1 VNQVNTLVR
10 NVRYAGRQLGRS
22 PGFALVVV
30 VTIAL
35 GIGAT
40 TAIFSV
46 ANALLMRPLPVLE
59 PDRLIG
65 MVEVRESADDIYAI
79 SYDRI
84 MTYREGAGDVV
95 RFGGHGMSALA
106 LQAGDEARIVSG
118 GFVTGDYFD
127 LLGLA
132 PAHGRFLTPDEERR
146 GVPEPVAV
154 ISHRL
159 WQREFGG
166 DRGVLG
172 TTIRLNSQP
181 VTVVGVA
188 PAGFHGL
195 ERGFAV
201 DLWVPIPMYEVL
213 KPGSDIYHPDRFF
226 WLLGVARLLPGQ
238 DAAAAEAVLSVIALG
253 IEERSEQ
260 ARGVTGVRV
269 SPLTGIQPSFA
280 GPIKLFFAL
289 LLAAAGLVLL
299 IACVNVAGMLL
310 ARGAARRREVAV
322 RLALGAGR
330 GRLVGQLLTETTLLF
345 LLGGAAG
352 ILLAGWLTGG
362 LSGLVGRLPGELS
375 TLSLDVG
382 VDARVIG
389 FALLLSCGTA
399 ILFGLVPALRA
410 SRPELV
416 SALKDGAGGT
426 ARRSRLRSAF
436 VVAQV
441 AVCMLLLVSAG
452 LLTRS
457 LQNALAIDPGMDPRG
472 VVTAAIDIGP
482 HGYDEGRGRI
492 FYQQLQDRLAARP
505 EVEAVSLGG
514 YIPLTLT
521 EIVTAVGIP
530 GHEPPPG
537 RQTFL
542 IDVNTV
548 GTGYFE
554 VLRMPVEGRG
564 FTPGDGPDAARVA
577 VVNRTMADRFW
588 PEGDALGQY
597 VRLGVEDVEI
607 VGVVADG
614 KYHRLVED
622 PIPYM
627 YLPFQQSYQ
636 AGMVLHV
643 RAAGPVAP
651 IPALMQ
657 REVALLDSNIPLH
670 APASL
675 DQAIRLSLL
684 PHRMAATVIGALG
697 ALGLLLAGVGLY
709 GVLAL
714 LVGQRTREIGVRM
727 ALGATAAHVFRLVV
741 GQAGALVLAGVALGA
756 LLAFAATRFLV
767 GLLIG
772 VSPSDPVT
780 FVLVPLLLV
789 AVALLASYGPARRA
803 MSVDPL
809 ITLKCD

>member
-1 VNQVNTLVR
+1 MHALLQ
-10 NVRYAGRQLGRS
+10 NVRYAGRQMGRS

-40 TAIFSV
+40 TAIFSL
-46 ANALLMRPLPVLE
+46 ANALLIRPLPVHE
-59 PDRLIG
+59 PHRLIG
-65 MVEVRESADDIYAI
+65 MVEVRESADDTYAL

-95 RFGGHGMSALA
+95 RFGAHGFSELA
-106 LQAGDEARIVSG
+106 LQAGDEARIVMG

-132 PAHGRFLTPDEERR
+132 PAHGRFITPDEERA

-154 ISHRL
+154 ISHRM
-159 WQREFGG
+159 WEREFGG

-172 TTIRLNSQP
+172 ATIRLNSQP

-188 PAGFHGL
+188 PAGFHGI
-195 ERGFAV
+195 ERGFGM
-201 DLWVPIPMYEVL
+201 DLWVPIPMYAAL
-213 KPGSDIYHPDRFF
+213 KPGSDIYHPDRYF
-226 WLLGVARLLPGQ
+226 WLVGVGRLLPGQ
-238 DAAAAEAVLSVIALG
+238 DAAAAEAVLSGIARG
-253 IEERSEQ
+253 IEERSEG
-260 ARGVTGVRV
+260 ARGVIGVRV
-269 SPLTGIQPSFA
+269 LPLTGIHPSFA
-280 GPIKLFFAL
+280 GPATLFLAL

-310 ARGAARRREVAV
+310 ARGTARRREVAV

-352 ILLAGWLTGG
+352 ILLASWLTGG
-362 LSGLVGRLPGELS
+362 LTGFVSRLPGELS
-375 TLSLDVG
+375 MLSLEVG

-389 FALLLSCGTA
+389 FALLLSFGTA
-399 ILFGLVPALRA
+399 VLFGLVPALRA

-472 VVTAAIDIGP
+472 VVTASIDIRP
-482 HGYDEGRGRI
+482 HGYDEARGRM
-492 FYQQLQDRLAARP
+492 FYRELQDRLAARP
-505 EVEAVSLGG
+505 EVESVSLAGQ
-514 YIPLTLT
+514 IPLTLT
-521 EIVTAVGIP
+521 ETVTGVGVA

-537 RQTFL
+537 SQTFS

-548 GTGYFE
+548 STGYFE
-554 VLRMPVEGRG
+554 MLRMPVEGRG
-564 FTPGDGPDAARVA
+564 FTAGDGPDAAPVA

-588 PEGDALGQY
+588 PEGDALGQF
-597 VRLGVEDVEI
+597 VRMSGQDVEI
-607 VGVVADG
+607 VGVVADA

-622 PIPYM
+622 PIPYL

-636 AGMVLHV
+636 GSMILHV

-651 IPALMQ
+651 IPSLMQ
-657 REVALLDSNIPLH
+657 RELALLDSNIPLH
-670 APASL
+670 AVASL
-675 DQAIRLSLL
+675 DRAILISLL
-684 PHRMAATVIGALG
+684 PHRLAATVIGALG
-697 ALGLLLAGVGLY
+697 ALGLLLAAVGLY

-727 ALGATAAHVFRLVV
+727 ALGARAAHVFRLVF
-741 GQAGALVLAGVALGA
+741 GQAGVLVLMGLALGA
-756 LLAFAATRFLV
+756 ILAFAATRLLA
-767 GLLIG
+767 GLLVG
-772 VSPSDPVT
+772 VSPTDPVT
-780 FVLVPLLLV
+780 FVLVSLLLV

-803 MSVDPL
+803 VRVDPL
-809 ITLKCD
+809 ITLKSD

>member
-1 VNQVNTLVR
+1 MDTLFQ
-10 NVRYAGRQLGRS
+10 NLRYAGRQLARS
-22 PGFALVVV
+22 PGFGVVVV

-40 TAIFSV
+40 TAIFSL
-46 ANALLMRPLPVLE
+46 ANALLIRPLPVHE

-65 MVEVRESADDIYAI
+65 MVEVRESADDSYAL

-84 MTYREGAGDVV
+84 MTYREGSGDVV
-95 RFGGHGMSALA
+95 RFGAHGFSELA
-106 LQAGDEARIVSG
+106 LQAGDEARVVMG

-132 PAHGRFLTPDEERR
+132 PAHGRFLTPDEESA

-154 ISHRL
+154 ISHRM

-166 DRGVLG
+166 DRDVLG
-172 TTIRLNSQP
+172 ATIRLNSQP

-188 PAGFHGL
+188 PVGFHGI
-195 ERGFAV
+195 ERGFGV
-201 DLWVPIPMYEVL
+201 DLWVPIPVYAAL
-213 KPGSDIYHPDRFF
+213 SPGSDIYHPDRFF
-226 WLLGVARLLPGQ
+226 WLVGVARLLPGQ
-238 DAAAAEAVLSVIALG
+238 DAAAAETVLSAIARG

-269 SPLTGIQPSFA
+269 SPLTGIQPAFA
-280 GPIKLFFAL
+280 GPVRMFLAL

-310 ARGAARRREVAV
+310 ARGTARRREVAV

-345 LLGGAAG
+345 VLGGAAG
-352 ILLAGWLTGG
+352 ILLASWLTGG
-362 LSGLVGRLPGELS
+362 LTGFVSRLPGELS
-375 TLSLDVG
+375 MLSLDVG
-382 VDARVIG
+382 VDARVVG
-389 FALLLSCGTA
+389 FALLLSFGTA
-399 ILFGLVPALRA
+399 VLFGLVPALRA

-416 SALKDGAGGT
+416 SALKEGAGGT

-441 AVCMLLLVSAG
+441 AVCMLLLMSAG
-452 LLTRS
+452 LLARS

-472 VVTAAIDIGP
+472 VVTAALDIRP
-482 HGYDEGRGRI
+482 HGYDEARGRM
-492 FYQQLQDRLAARP
+492 FYRELRDRLAARP
-505 EVEAVSLGG
+505 EVESVSLAGH
-514 YIPLTLT
+514 IPLTLT
-521 EIVTAVGIP
+521 EIVAGVGIP

-542 IDVNTV
+542 IDLNTV

-554 VLRMPVEGRG
+554 MLRIPVEGRS
-564 FTPGDGPDAARVA
+564 FTAADGPDATRVA

-588 PEGDALGQY
+588 PEGALGQF
-597 VRLGVEDVEI
+597 VRVSGEDVEI
-607 VGVVADG
+607 VGVAADG

-627 YLPFQQSYQ
+627 YLPFEQSYQ
-636 AGMVLHV
+636 AKMVLQV

-651 IPALMQ
+651 LPSIMQ
-657 REVALLDSNIPLH
+657 RELALLDSNVPLH
-670 APASL
+670 ALASL
-675 DQAIRLSLL
+675 DRAILISLL

-697 ALGLLLAGVGLY
+697 ALGLLLAAVGLY

-727 ALGATAAHVFRLVV
+727 ALGARATHVFRLIF
-741 GQAGALVLAGVALGA
+741 GQAGALVLMGLALGGI
-756 LLAFAATRFLV
+756 LAFAATRLLAALLV
-767 GLLIG
+767 G
-772 VSPSDPVT
+772 VTPTDPVT
-780 FVLVPLLLV
+780 FILVALLLI

-803 MSVDPL
+803 VRVDPL
-809 ITLKCD
+809 ITLKSD